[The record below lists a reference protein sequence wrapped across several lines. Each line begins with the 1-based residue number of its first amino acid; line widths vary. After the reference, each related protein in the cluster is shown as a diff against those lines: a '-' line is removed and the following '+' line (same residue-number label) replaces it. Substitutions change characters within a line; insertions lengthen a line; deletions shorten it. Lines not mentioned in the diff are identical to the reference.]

1 LNLAN
6 SFYEIGEFFMTMK
19 KRVVA
24 GTSTHF
30 DVREKVVVP
39 DSEFGVDNHQ
49 DDMDLLIDPQDNGS
63 VRTHSDKDVV
73 FRGSKKVP
81 TTAAIRDEQ
90 RTGPQDVH
98 GIDHDVDPA
107 AGYLEKEAG
116 MPVVEVPVSAE
127 FDDEFE
133 SEDGDIEADLDGDDE
148 FDSLDPVEADDEFG
162 DMGDE
167 TELEDDIAAEVEDD
181 FVDMPDD
188 ESIAIADA
196 DEIADQTDGDE
207 LQFATI
213 ANAVHVI
220 HSNRILASI
229 GPSSAKKAGVADVYM
244 TPQYQ
249 DVVAANISNK
259 GLRKGLV
266 QSGFVLAKVAI
277 KASKHTSKA
286 VQAKVTAAINHKVEA
301 MEKQNKA
308 MSQAMAIA
316 AVGIN
321 RRYFKDASNDL
332 KTNLEA
338 ELVQAGLRGGQNI
351 VRAMFAK
358 HGVSYAKSI
367 LTLATRI
374 AAMPEEM
381 RNQYAEALDMT
392 EDDDFSDDIE
402 ADMDDGLDDDIEE
415 DFDPIPA
422 SVTAA
427 LRSPVRRDAALL
439 TAGVR
444 SSAAMSILTGS
455 QSLV

>member
-1 LNLAN
+1 
-6 SFYEIGEFFMTMK
+6 MTMK

-30 DVREKVVVP
+30 DVRDKVVVP

-49 DDMDLLIDPQDNGS
+49 SDMDLLIDPQDNGN
-63 VRTHSDKDVV
+63 VRTHSQGDVV

-81 TTAAIRDEQ
+81 TTAALHDEQ
-90 RTGPQDVH
+90 LSGPQDVH
-98 GIDHDVDPA
+98 GIEHDVDPS

-116 MPVVEVPVSAE
+116 MPVVEIPLAAEYAGTDDEEGDDDDLEGDNDLEAELEADGE
-127 FDDEFE
+127 FDN
-133 SEDGDIEADLDGDDE
+133 LDVNSG
-148 FDSLDPVEADDEFG
+148 DDEFG

-167 TELEDDIAAEVEDD
+167 SSLTDDVAAEVEDD
-181 FVDMPDD
+181 GFLDLADD
-188 ESIAIADA
+188 ESVAIADA
-196 DEIADQTDGDE
+196 DEISDQTDGDE

-229 GPSSAKKAGVADVYM
+229 GPVSAKKAGVADVYM

-249 DVVAANISNK
+249 DVVAANISTK

-286 VQAKVTAAINHKVEA
+286 VQAKVTAAVNQKVEA
-301 MEKQNKA
+301 MNKQQQA

-321 RRYFKDASNDL
+321 RRYFKGADNEL

-358 HGVSYAKSI
+358 YGVSYAKSI
-367 LTLATRI
+367 LTLATKI

-392 EDDDFSDDIE
+392 EDEDFGDSSDTE
-402 ADMDDGLDDDIEE
+402 MDDGMDDDLED

-427 LRSPVRRDAALL
+427 LHSPVRRDAALL